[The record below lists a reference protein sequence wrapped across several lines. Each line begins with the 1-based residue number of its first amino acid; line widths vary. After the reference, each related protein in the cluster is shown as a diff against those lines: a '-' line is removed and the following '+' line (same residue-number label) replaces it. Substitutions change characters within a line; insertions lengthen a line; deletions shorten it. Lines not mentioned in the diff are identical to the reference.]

1 MKKKKRKKK
10 GICKTAAKECWRK
23 DAKTIAAL
31 LCFDVIYN
39 LFANSSAM
47 ISKIRQEAKQ
57 YKHHTERNLTRP
69 PLIII
74 VHDNSTKYLKS
85 TRRKEIL
92 TFFSEK
98 MHFLSCLKDI
108 QEECENNCN
117 LFKTWKYEI
126 ISY

>member
-1 MKKKKRKKK
+1 MIICTSKPKSIIAFDDGMKEKKKRKERKK

-31 LCFDVIYN
+31 LCFDVIYD

-47 ISKIRQEAKQ
+47 ISKICQEAKQ
-57 YKHHTERNLTRP
+57 YKHHTERNLARP

-85 TRRKEIL
+85 RRRKEIL
-92 TFFSEK
+92 RVFSEK
-98 MHFLSCLKDI
+98 CTYYHA
-108 QEECENNCN
+108 
-117 LFKTWKYEI
+117 
-126 ISY
+126 

>member
-1 MKKKKRKKK
+1 MKEKKKRKERKK

-31 LCFDVIYN
+31 LCFDVIYD

-47 ISKIRQEAKQ
+47 ISKICQEAKQ
-57 YKHHTERNLTRP
+57 YKHHTERNLARP

-85 TRRKEIL
+85 RRRKEIL
-92 TFFSEK
+92 RVFSEK
-98 MHFLSCLKDI
+98 CTYYHA
-108 QEECENNCN
+108 
-117 LFKTWKYEI
+117 
-126 ISY
+126 